1 MVGLK
6 VLVVEIQGMK
16 EERLIQ
22 VTVRVAAGLVVQI
35 QEFEEKDHLI
45 QVMMGL
51 EGLVVQVQGLEYL
64 VQVLVGLEGLVVQI
78 LGVECLIQVL
88 VGLVDQSQ
96 VVEEE

>member
-1 MVGLK
+1 M
-6 VLVVEIQGMK
+6 LVVEIQGMK

-45 QVMMGL
+45 QVI
-51 EGLVVQVQGLEYL
+51 QIQGLEYL

-96 VVEEE
+96 AVEEE

>member
-1 MVGLK
+1 M
-6 VLVVEIQGMK
+6 LVVEIQGMK

-78 LGVECLIQVL
+78 QGVECLIQVL
-88 VGLVDQSQ
+88 VVGLVDQSQ